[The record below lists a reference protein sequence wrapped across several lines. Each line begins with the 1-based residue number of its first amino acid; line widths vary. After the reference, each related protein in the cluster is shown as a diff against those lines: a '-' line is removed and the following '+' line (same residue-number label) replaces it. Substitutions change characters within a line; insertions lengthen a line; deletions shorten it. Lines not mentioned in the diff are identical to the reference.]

1 MIYIGLDDTDNL
13 ESRGTGHL
21 AREIASALEDEFKV
35 MGITRHQLS
44 RDERVPCTKNNSS
57 ACVHLST
64 PDGPVSLIKLA
75 ERIKEMM
82 LADFQPGSDPGLCL
96 GMDIPAEI
104 GAFGREAQQG
114 LVTQTAARELAA
126 NHNLYLEGLGGT
138 QDGVIGALCAV
149 GLAAGGYDGRYIQ
162 LGKIRQLSGVQP
174 LQTVL
179 DAGIKKVRLM
189 DQTELKEGQFQTD
202 KLRPS
207 RRGFLPVLYVEER
220 DGIYWPLKL
229 D

>member
-21 AREIASALEDEFKV
+21 AREVASVLTNDFEV
-35 MGITRHQLS
+35 LGITRHQLS

-57 ACVHLST
+57 ACIHLSL
-64 PDGPVSLIKLA
+64 PGKNINLSDLA
-75 ERIKEMM
+75 EKVKKIM

-96 GMDIPAEI
+96 GIDIPDEI
-104 GAFGREAQQG
+104 GAFGRQAQQD
-114 LVTQTAARELAA
+114 LVSQTAARELAA
-126 NHNLYLEGLGGT
+126 KNNIFLEGLGGT

-149 GLAAGGYDGRYIQ
+149 GLAAGGNDGRYIQ
-162 LGKIRQLSGVQP
+162 LGTIRQLSGIQP
-174 LQTVL
+174 LQILLESGIQRVCLLDQTVL
-179 DAGIKKVRLM
+179 A
-189 DQTELKEGQFQTD
+189 EGLFQTD

-207 RRGFLPVLYVEER
+207 RRGYQPVLFVEER